1 MRKFFIFVFM
11 VTFLATTTVVSAWAQ
26 PCMHDMNAS
35 ASATEMANQNEIPPC
50 HQTENTKQSEKEKP
64 HCEGLCLCA
73 HASNS
78 PSLFM
83 KNSDG
88 IRLPIISKQ
97 LFVIDN
103 DTLASVS
110 QIPPKRPPKHIS

>member
-1 MRKFFIFVFM
+1 MIFVFM
-11 VTFLATTTVVSAWAQ
+11 VTFLANTTVVSAWAQ

-35 ASATEMANQNEIPPC
+35 ASTTEMANQN
-50 HQTENTKQSEKEKP
+50 EKP

-88 IRLPIISKQ
+88 IRLYIISKQ